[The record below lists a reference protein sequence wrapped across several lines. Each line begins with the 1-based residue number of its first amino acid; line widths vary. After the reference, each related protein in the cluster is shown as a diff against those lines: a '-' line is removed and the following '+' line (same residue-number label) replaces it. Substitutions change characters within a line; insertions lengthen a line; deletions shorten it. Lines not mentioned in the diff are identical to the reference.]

1 MVFEE
6 RRWFLRPISW
16 MHCNRRALAR
26 LYPILAS
33 VDFEKT
39 VVQTIWGNQA
49 RTPEYKEER
58 E

>member
-1 MVFEE
+1 
-6 RRWFLRPISW
+6 

-39 VVQTIWGNQA
+39 VVQTVVQTIWGNQA

>member
-1 MVFEE
+1 
-6 RRWFLRPISW
+6 
-16 MHCNRRALAR
+16 MHCNRRALAP

-39 VVQTIWGNQA
+39 MVQTIWGNQA

>member
-1 MVFEE
+1 MVFASN
-6 RRWFLRPISW
+6 FLD
-16 MHCNRRALAR
+16 ALQ
-26 LYPILAS
+26 PSCVSPSVPDLAS